1 MIEEVV
7 DSGANHIRE
16 MKEKLLKE
24 IERAYHSTTN
34 SAKKITLANYYNTV
48 KNEESI
54 DYGWY
59 YNQLKEFG
67 FNII

>member
-1 MIEEVV
+1 
-7 DSGANHIRE
+7 

-24 IERAYHSTTN
+24 IERAYHSTIN
-34 SAKKITLANYYNTV
+34 SAKKITLANYYNTVNTV

>member
-1 MIEEVV
+1 
-7 DSGANHIRE
+7 

-48 KNEESI
+48 KMK
-54 DYGWY
+54 
-59 YNQLKEFG
+59 NQLIMDG
-67 FNII
+67 TIIS

>member
-1 MIEEVV
+1 
-7 DSGANHIRE
+7 

-34 SAKKITLANYYNTV
+34 SAKKITVANYYNTV